1 MKTESRGGSTAEST
15 ITRNLARLFG
25 EELDRAERYFPTM
38 RTPLRDAVEGRRPR
52 GHNRLRLAAQGI
64 AFATVAIAV
73 ASSAWLAFGISSAPT
88 GAGAPGIPTMSPN
101 ALGADGLPNQ
111 IDGEHVYRVGETV
124 ESDKQGGYL
133 LGGYVFQAICPVASQ
148 PLDTCFGLGP
158 TAGSNAATGGID
170 VGEAHDVSDPNPFSL
185 GSWVGAPIVASM
197 KGCTWDNGTPCPP
210 VVMAIVWPAAQTAT
224 AAPSVSAVPS
234 VGAGPALSAAPSSAA
249 SAVAL
254 PSGRPEPSA
263 SVAVSPANSGS
274 SILPPSPAAS
284 TLLSATPNAS

>member
-1 MKTESRGGSTAEST
+1 MPCAASLSR
-15 ITRNLARLFG
+15 L
-25 EELDRAERYFPTM
+25 
-38 RTPLRDAVEGRRPR
+38 RPR
-52 GHNRLRLAAQGI
+52 GRSRLRLAAQGI
-64 AFATVAIAV
+64 AVAAV
-73 ASSAWLAFGISSAPT
+73 AVIVAGGGWLAFGSSAALTGPGGPVSPT
-88 GAGAPGIPTMSPN
+88 GSANLLGTDGI
-101 ALGADGLPNQ
+101 PNQ

-133 LGGYVFQAICPVASQ
+133 LGGYVFQAICPVGSQ

-234 VGAGPALSAAPSSAA
+234 VGAGPTLSAAPWSAA

-274 SILPPSPAAS
+274 NILPPSPAAS